1 MKSINYRSA
10 FLYALILTSMAGY
23 GTAIAGE
30 RMELAA
36 GGGQATGEYVDDAM
50 ITTKVKAA
58 IVNTPKLSV
67 FGIDVETREG
77 VVQLSGSVDSQEDIT
92 AATEAAQRVEGVKSV
107 KNNLQ
112 LKNPVSK

>member
-1 MKSINYRSA
+1 MKSSNYRSA
-10 FLYALILTSMAGY
+10 FLSALILTSMAGY

-36 GGGQATGEYVDDAM
+36 GGGQTAGDYVDDAM

-58 IVNTPKLSV
+58 IINTPKLSV
-67 FGIDVETREG
+67 FGIDVETHQG
-77 VVQLSGSVDSQEDIT
+77 VVQLNGFVDSQEDIT

-112 LKNPVSK
+112 LKNPLSK